1 MTHVKL
7 GYLINETAPKSLS
20 VYSPTSRA
28 PAAIAG
34 RSCGNMTRNS
44 VLHAPCPRLRDDS
57 SNAGSQTAQAS
68 SDRQKHVGVAQEGQR
83 QRGPGQSVYLRQ
95 AVNAER
101 PGEHLL

>member
-34 RSCGNMTRNS
+34 RSCGKITRNS

-57 SNAGSQTAQAS
+57 SNAGS
-68 SDRQKHVGVAQEGQR
+68 R
-83 QRGPGQSVYLRQ
+83 LR
-95 AVNAER
+95 R
-101 PGEHLL
+101 PPLTVRNT